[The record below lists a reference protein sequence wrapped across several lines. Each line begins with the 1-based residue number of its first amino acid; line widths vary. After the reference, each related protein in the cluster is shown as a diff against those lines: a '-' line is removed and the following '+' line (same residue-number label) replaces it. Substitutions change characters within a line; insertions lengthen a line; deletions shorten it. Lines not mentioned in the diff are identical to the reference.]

1 MKAEELMIGDY
12 VRTNKK
18 VEDEYYFDE
27 YQPGEIVK
35 VREIID
41 NAINPDWCGGE
52 INSFLNLDAIEPIP
66 LTEAILKA
74 NGFDKKWHDRSR
86 CVIFDPKN
94 DHVTSIVYNHHNAT
108 ISIDDL
114 PFNEVD
120 KENQRNQKIEALG
133 CRYVHE
139 LQHTLRLCGIDKD
152 IVLNPEL
159 LEQREPNDARINLA
173 ES

>member
-1 MKAEELMIGDY
+1 MIGDWVY
-12 VRTNKK
+12 NTHNRQPEQVYEIGSGLVMLAYNDLY
-18 VEDEYYFDE
+18 EYDE
-27 YQPGEIVK
+27 IK
-35 VREIID
+35 
-41 NAINPDWCGGE
+41 
-52 INSFLNLDAIEPIP
+52 PIP
-66 LTEAILKA
+66 ITPEILET

-86 CVIFDPKN
+86 CVIFDPKK

-139 LQHTLRLCGIDKD
+139 LQHALRLCGIEKE
-152 IVLNPEL
+152 IVV
-159 LEQREPNDARINLA
+159 R
-173 ES
+173 

>member
-1 MKAEELMIGDY
+1 MKAEELMIGDIVLFNDSPY
-12 VRTNKK
+12 IIEELSAKGWLHMTDTKYHLRVPMTS
-18 VEDEYYFDE
+18 DYIFDYIE
-27 YQPGEIVK
+27 GAPITPEILEV
-35 VREIID
+35 
-41 NAINPDWCGGE
+41 
-52 INSFLNLDAIEPIP
+52 
-66 LTEAILKA
+66 

-114 PFNEVD
+114 PFNKVN

-139 LQHTLRLCGIDKD
+139 LQHAMRLCGIDKE
-152 IVLNPEL
+152 IVLNPE
-159 LEQREPNDARINLA
+159 P
-173 ES
+173 